1 MPIVAD
7 PSAAAPSLLDWREI
21 TGDRTAL
28 VLAVHPGDETR
39 LFGGLIARTC
49 AAGRPPFVAVLTD
62 GSTQPGA
69 AGEAAHRVALRR
81 ERETRAAAAA
91 LGLEDDRLLFV
102 GLFDG
107 TVPADGPMF
116 DAVVAAMD
124 LVMWRNDCH
133 VLVAAEDGDTDT
145 QAAAAVARAVARRT
159 GLGVAWRT
167 DPATGGGAR
176 LRSDAMNGAG
186 HPAATAHLGAGLP
199 WGQEAYVPD
208 VQAGRPA

>member
-1 MPIVAD
+1 MPTTAD
-7 PSAAAPSLLDWREI
+7 AVTAGLPRPAPGGATLSRPGAVGWGADWRAV
-21 TGDRTAL
+21 TGERTAL
-28 VLAVHPGDETR
+28 VLAVHPGDETAV
-39 LFGGLIARTC
+39 FGAFIARAC

-69 AGEAAHRVALRR
+69 PGEDPRRIALRR

-107 TVPADGPMF
+107 TVPGEGAMF

-133 VLVAAEDGDTDT
+133 VLVAAEGGDGDT

-159 GLGVAWRT
+159 GLGVV
-167 DPATGGGAR
+167 
-176 LRSDAMNGAG
+176 LRGEG
-186 HPAATAHLGAGLP
+186 HRQG
-199 WGQEAYVPD
+199 
-208 VQAGRPA
+208 